1 MEIILS
7 IILIFL
13 SYILGSLPFG
23 LLISKI
29 FGYGDIRSIGSGNIG
44 ATNVLRTGNK
54 KIALIVLLL
63 DFLKCYLPTFLIYS
77 YFDNNI
83 GCLCGL
89 FSILGHIYPIW
100 LKFKGGKGVSC
111 LYGFVF
117 AINPIFFL
125 IILTVWIFTALVTRF
140 SSMGSIISTITTVF
154 LFFIYDSNI
163 NIVIPLTIALVIIFQ
178 HRGNIKRLLNKTEN
192 KIKL

>member
-1 MEIILS
+1 MEIILF
-7 IILIFL
+7 ILLIFL
-13 SYILGSLPFG
+13 SYILGSVPFG

-54 KIALIVLLL
+54 KIAFIVLLL
-63 DFLKCYLPTFLIYS
+63 DFFKCYLPTILI
-77 YFDNNI
+77 FKFVDNNI
-83 GCLCGL
+83 AGLCGL

-100 LKFKGGKGVSC
+100 LKFKGGKGVAC
-111 LYGFVF
+111 LFGFVF

-125 IILTVWIFTALVTRF
+125 VILAIWIFIVLITRF

-154 LFFIYDSNI
+154 LFFIYESNI

>member
-1 MEIILS
+1 MEIFFIV
-7 IILIFL
+7 II
-13 SYILGSLPFG
+13 SYLLGSIPFG
-23 LLISKI
+23 YLLTK
-29 FGYGDIRSIGSGNIG
+29 FFLKKDIRKIGSGNIG
-44 ATNVLRTGNK
+44 ATNALRTGNK
-54 KIALIVLLL
+54 TLGYFTLIFDISKAVVPVLVIKNY
-63 DFLKCYLPTFLIYS
+63 FQEYIYIS
-77 YFDNNI
+77 S
-83 GCLCGL
+83 LCV
-89 FSILGHIYPIW
+89 FLGHIFPIW

-125 IILTVWIFTALVTRF
+125 IILAVWIFTALVTRF